1 MIEVWR
7 LVKATYAE
15 SAFDGEGARRYGG
28 RFNSPGRAIVYTAE
42 SLALATLELL
52 VNLPTDRLLGNY
64 VAFRARI
71 PDEHVDD
78 LPPEDLPSNWRAS
91 PTPASVRAVG
101 DAWIRFSRSL
111 ALRVPSAVIPREHN
125 VLIHPQHPAFG
136 AVEIEGP
143 LDPAL
148 DPRLRT

>member
-7 LVKATYAE
+7 LVKAPYAE

-28 RFNSPGRAIVYTAE
+28 RFNSPGRAVVYTSE
-42 SLALATLELL
+42 SLALATLEIL
-52 VNLPTDRLLGNY
+52 VNLPTDRLLDSY

-71 PDEHVDD
+71 PDERVDD
-78 LPPEDLPSNWRAS
+78 LSPGVLPPNWRAN
-91 PTPASVRAVG
+91 PTPASVWAVG
-101 DAWIRFSRSL
+101 DAWHQSGRTL

-125 VLIHPQHPAFG
+125 VLVNPRHSSFG
-136 AVEIEGP
+136 EVEIEGP

-148 DPRLRT
+148 DPRLQT